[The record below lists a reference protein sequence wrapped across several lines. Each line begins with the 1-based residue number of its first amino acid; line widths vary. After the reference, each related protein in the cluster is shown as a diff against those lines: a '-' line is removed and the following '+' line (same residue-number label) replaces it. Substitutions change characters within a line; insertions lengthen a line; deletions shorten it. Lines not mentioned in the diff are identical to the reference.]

1 MEQCELG
8 QLTGNTCEND
18 AYANITINS
27 TNGEATINICES
39 HLNQLI
45 GQAES
50 ANLGPEAQRQANGQA
65 ANW

>member
-8 QLTGNTCEND
+8 QLTGNACEN
-18 AYANITINS
+18 ASYANI
-27 TNGEATINICES
+27 TINICES

-45 GQAES
+45 GQAQS
-50 ANLGPEAQRQANGQA
+50 ASLGPEAQQQANEQA